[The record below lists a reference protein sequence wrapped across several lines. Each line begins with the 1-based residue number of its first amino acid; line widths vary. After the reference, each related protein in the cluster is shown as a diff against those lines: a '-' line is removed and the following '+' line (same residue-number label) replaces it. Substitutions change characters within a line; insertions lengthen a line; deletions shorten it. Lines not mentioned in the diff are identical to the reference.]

1 MLTFLLPEVA
11 VSPVRA
17 SFDVPGDDAP
27 VTQTTTPPP
36 AQQQGTVSE
45 GAPQVLVPIR
55 QVLIDGEPLT
65 AALDNAL
72 FAVEIQQSLS
82 IIDMAVLTFE
92 NPAGKIC
99 DSPKLSCGKEVEVK
113 VGYLG
118 QPVSLFKGDIVAIE
132 PVFPVEGNPSVR
144 VRAYDKKH
152 RLRRG
157 KKQRTF
163 LNQKI
168 SEIAT
173 SIASEEGLTPDIED
187 TQVAHPYI
195 VQSNQSNI
203 DFLHELARRYHVEIR
218 VSGTENKLKLKKPQS
233 TAGASKTLKWQK
245 DLKSFY
251 VKKSVANVPT
261 EVETRTWDVT
271 QKAMTSSKA
280 TAIHGQLASSSI
292 VADAQAAFGASKR
305 LISIRPTHDP
315 REAMAMAES
324 ILNEEAMNGVKGH
337 GTCVGDA
344 TLVPGLVLELEG
356 LGTAWS
362 GKYYVTGATHV
373 VYRVSG
379 YATQFEV
386 KRNG

>member
-1 MLTFLLPEVA
+1 MT
-11 VSPVRA
+11 VRA
-17 SFDVPGDDAP
+17 NFNVPAE
-27 VTQTTTPPP
+27 TPPAEAQAAAP
-36 AQQQGTVSE
+36 AAQQQGAVSE

-55 QVLIDGEPLT
+55 EVLIDGEPLPPG
-65 AALDNAL
+65 LNDAL

-92 NPAGKIC
+92 NPGGKVC
-99 DSPKLSCGKEVEVK
+99 DSPKLSCGKEIEVK

-118 QPVSLFKGDIVAIE
+118 QPVSLFKGDIVGIE
-132 PVFPVEGNPSVR
+132 PVFPIEGNPSVR
-144 VRAYDKKH
+144 VRAYDRKH

-163 LNQKI
+163 LNQKV

-195 VQSNQSNI
+195 IQSNQSNV
-203 DFLHELARRYHVEIR
+203 DFLHELGRRYHVEIR
-218 VSGTENKLKLKKPQS
+218 VSGTEKKLKLKKPQS
-233 TAGASKTLKWQK
+233 TAGPSKTLEWQK

-251 VKKSVANVPT
+251 VRKSVANVPT

-271 QKAMTSSKA
+271 QKSMTSSKA
-280 TAIHGQLASSSI
+280 TTIHGQLGASSI
-292 VADAQAAFGASKR
+292 VADAQTAFGASKR

-315 REAMAMAES
+315 REAKAMAES

-344 TLVPGLVLELEG
+344 TLVPGIVLELEG
-356 LGTAWS
+356 LGAAWS

-379 YATQFEV
+379 FSTQFEV